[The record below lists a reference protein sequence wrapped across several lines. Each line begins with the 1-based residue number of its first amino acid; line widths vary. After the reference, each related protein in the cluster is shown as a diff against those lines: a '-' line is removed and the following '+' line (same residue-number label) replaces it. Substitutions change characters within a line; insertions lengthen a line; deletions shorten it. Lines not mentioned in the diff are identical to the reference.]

1 MAAKVKRLNLN
12 SKRPL
17 LVGVIHLAPLP
28 GSPRWGGDMA
38 AVVKGAVCDAR
49 AYAEGGADA
58 VVVENFGDVP
68 FTKGALPP
76 ETIAAM
82 ARAGAAVRDAVD
94 LPLGFNALR
103 NDAAAGL
110 ALCAAC
116 DGGFIRVNVHSGS
129 MLTDQG
135 LIEGRAFETLRARTR
150 LCPDVQILADVHV
163 KHATPLGG
171 ELLEDA
177 ARDTAERGLADG
189 LIVSGS
195 GTGQATDPQTAR
207 RVHEACPKT
216 PVFIGSGADVKN
228 VDAFLPYVRGVIVGS
243 SLKRGGRLH
252 NPVDAKRVEKL
263 RQALVG
269 TPRRRRPTLKP

>member
-1 MAAKVKRLNLN
+1 MATKIKRLNLK

-17 LVGVIHLAPLP
+17 LIGVVHLTPLP
-28 GSPRWGGDMA
+28 GSPRWSGDMS
-38 AVVKGAVCDAR
+38 AVVKGAVGDAE
-49 AYAEGGADA
+49 AYAKGGADA

-76 ETIAAM
+76 ETVAAM
-82 ARAGAAVRDAVD
+82 SRAGAAVREAVD

-135 LIEGRAFETLRARTR
+135 LIEGKAFDTLRARVR

-171 ELLEDA
+171 ESLEDA
-177 ARDTAERGLADG
+177 ARDTVDRGLADG
-189 LIVSGS
+189 LIVTGS
-195 GTGQATDPQTAR
+195 GTGQATDPETAH
-207 RVHEACPKT
+207 RVHEACPAA
-216 PVFIGSGADVKN
+216 PVFIGSGANAKN
-228 VDAFLPYVRGVIVGS
+228 VASFLPYVRGVIVGS
-243 SLKRGGRLH
+243 SLKRGGRLE

-263 RQALVG
+263 RQALCV
-269 TPRRRRPTLKP
+269 